1 MSNTAI
7 GNSKL
12 KIDLEKTTA
21 TFREGADL
29 LDRNNDILGLNGND
43 FSELNPNFKYTN
55 FETKVSGKHDST
67 IVLGRD
73 RTGFGTGYGLDGN
86 TSCASIDIVVGR
98 KSSDD
103 TFKIKTD
110 VVNNPDFTTDAARI
124 YISQKTDIDASFGIP
139 DGKGGLS
146 EGRSGIALKAD
157 AVRIVARENLKLIV
171 GTDQKN
177 SQGGTINT
185 LCGIDLIAGN
195 LEDGKRLMM
204 IEDTA
209 ELQMFEIESGGMQP
223 IPKGINTAFALEQLV
238 EKVDKLSAVVS
249 TAGMIVIDYVNRM
262 SFHKHKNLVYEYF
275 GTSELASAEALSAS
289 AEAAVKLLQYTIADI
304 KLFRME
310 LTAYKNLHLKP
321 SGVYYINSKY
331 HSLN

>member
-1 MSNTAI
+1 MSNTPP

-12 KIDLEKTTA
+12 KIDKNKVTDALLQNYDDLERTS
-21 TFREGADL
+21 
-29 LDRNNDILGLNGND
+29 DILGVSGND
-43 FSELNPNFKYTN
+43 FAELSPKLRVAD
-55 FETKVSGKHDST
+55 FEIVYSGKHDST

-86 TSCASIDIVVGR
+86 TGCASIDIVVGR
-98 KSSDD
+98 KSADPKFD
-103 TFKIKTD
+103 IK
-110 VVNNPDFTTDAARI
+110 NNYAYPDFITDAARL
-124 YISQKTDIDASFGIP
+124 YISQKTDIDASLGIP
-139 DGKGGLS
+139 AAKGGLS
-146 EGRSGIALKAD
+146 VARSGIALKAD
-157 AVRIVARENLKLIV
+157 AVRIVARENLKLVV

-195 LEDGKRLMM
+195 LEDGKRLMVV
-204 IEDTA
+204 EDTA
-209 ELQMFEIESGGMQP
+209 ELQISEIEAGGMQP
-223 IPKGINTAFALEQLV
+223 IPKGINTAFAFDQLV

-249 TAGMIVIDYVNRM
+249 TAGMIMIDYMNQM
-262 SFHKHKNLVYEYF
+262 AFHTHRNLVNEYF
-275 GTSELASAEALSAS
+275 GVPVLPSEEAISAS
-289 AEAAVKLLQYTIADI
+289 TSATAQLLQYTIADI

-310 LTAYKNLHLKP
+310 LIAYKNSHLKP

>member
-1 MSNTAI
+1 MSNTNP

-12 KIDLEKTTA
+12 KVDKEKVTDVLLQNYNDLQRTSE
-21 TFREGADL
+21 
-29 LDRNNDILGLNGND
+29 ILGVNGDD
-43 FSELNPNFKYTN
+43 FAEISPKLKVTN
-55 FETKVSGKHDST
+55 FETVLNGKHDST

-86 TSCASIDIVVGR
+86 TGCASIDITVGR
-98 KSSDD
+98 KSADPNFD
-103 TFKIKTD
+103 IK
-110 VVNNPDFTTDAARI
+110 NNYAYPDFVTDAARL
-124 YISQKTDIDASFGIP
+124 YISQKTDIDASLGIP
-139 DGKGGLS
+139 AGKGGLS
-146 EGRSGIALKAD
+146 VARSGIALKAD
-157 AVRIVARENLKLIV
+157 AVRIVARENLKLVV

-195 LEDGKRLMM
+195 LEDGKRLMT

-209 ELQMFEIESGGMQP
+209 ELQIFEIESGGMQP
-223 IPKGINTAFALEQLV
+223 IPKGINTAFAFEQLV

-249 TAGMIVIDYVNRM
+249 TAGMIVIDYVNEM
-262 SFHKHKNLVYEYF
+262 AFHKHRNLVNEYF
-275 GTSELASAEALSAS
+275 GVPVLPSEEAISAS
-289 AEAAVKLLQYTIADI
+289 AAAAVKLMQYTIADI

-310 LTAYKNLHLKP
+310 LIAYKNSHLKP